1 MGRSLAILVLSSLAV
16 SSLALVQLSYA
27 RSGQTADE
35 PAGQPSTRL
44 PSTPPGKS
52 TVIGGAIR
60 DVDPVRDQF
69 TLKIFGARS
78 MKILY
83 DERTQLYRDGVKIPL
98 RDLRADEHASVETLL
113 DGTNV
118 FAVSIHILS
127 QSPEG
132 EVHGQVLNYNPAT
145 GVLTV
150 SDPVFRE
157 PVELQ
162 VPTGTPVVRVGQAAA
177 GPSDLHPGTLVAIKF
192 KPGNEGRGVTSQIEI
207 LATPG
212 SAFVFTGNVSFV
224 DLHSGRLVLI
234 DPRDDQNY
242 QVSFDP
248 ARLPASRDLHE
259 GSHVTVT
266 ADFDGAR
273 YVARAI
279 TIN

>member
-1 MGRSLAILVLSSLAV
+1 
-16 SSLALVQLSYA
+16 
-27 RSGQTADE
+27 
-35 PAGQPSTRL
+35 
-44 PSTPPGKS
+44 
-52 TVIGGAIR
+52 
-60 DVDPVRDQF
+60 
-69 TLKIFGARS
+69 

-162 VPTGTPVVRVGQAAA
+162 VPAGTPVVRVGQAAA

-279 TIN
+279 TVK

>member
-1 MGRSLAILVLSSLAV
+1 MNRSLAILLLSSLV
-16 SSLALVQLSYA
+16 LAQLTYA
-27 RSGQTADE
+27 RSEQTTDT
-35 PAGQPSTRL
+35 PASL
-44 PSTPPGKS
+44 PSIPHGKS

-60 DVDPVRDQF
+60 DVDAVRDQF
-69 TLKIFGARS
+69 TLKIFSARS

-83 DERTQLYRDGVKIPL
+83 DERTQLYLDGVKVPL
-98 RDLRADEHASVETLL
+98 RDLRAYDHASVETLL

-118 FAVSIHILS
+118 FAVSIRLLS

-162 VPTGTPVVRVGQAAA
+162 VPTGTPVARADQAAA
-177 GPSDLHPGTLVAIKF
+177 GPSDLHSGTLVAIKF

-212 SAFVFTGNVSFV
+212 SAFVFTGKVSFV

-248 ARLPASRDLHE
+248 ARLPASRELHE

-273 YVARAI
+273 YVARVI
-279 TIN
+279 TVK